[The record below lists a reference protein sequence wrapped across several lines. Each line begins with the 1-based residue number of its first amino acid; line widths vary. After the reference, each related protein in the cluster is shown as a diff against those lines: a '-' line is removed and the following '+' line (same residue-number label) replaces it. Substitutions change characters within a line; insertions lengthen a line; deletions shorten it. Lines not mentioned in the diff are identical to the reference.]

1 MKIYKDFNDWW
12 ANGNHGWSS
21 ASIDYAKEIWADLE
35 PTINA
40 SRDDYE
46 NLMLTEIKQ
55 MHDRYIENL
64 RDSYAYIKEHNVEE
78 KTGVKFF
85 KWLLDRKMGRI

>member
-46 NLMLTEIKQ
+46 NLMLTERSI
-55 MHDRYIENL
+55 
-64 RDSYAYIKEHNVEE
+64 
-78 KTGVKFF
+78 T
-85 KWLLDRKMGRI
+85 